1 MAAPGQP
8 PPAAALKGD
17 FLCEAS
23 PGCAVIMRLP
33 WKHTDLYDV
42 CRDRNSSAPPTVV
55 SCSSQSSWSRS
66 QRLCLAL
73 SPPPVSLIHTE
84 IQAHSDLR
92 PLLIWGKT
100 AAYVLPQARRAS
112 GPLRDTLLRLQSD
125 SPESGGKLMMSLEQ
139 ELSGG
144 LSPPWTLES
153 TRLPEPENWRI

>member
-1 MAAPGQP
+1 MMFAGTGIVQHLQLWF
-8 PPAAALKGD
+8 PAAARAPGPGLS
-17 FLCEAS
+17 AS
-23 PGCAVIMRLP
+23 
-33 WKHTDLYDV
+33 
-42 CRDRNSSAPPTVV
+42 
-55 SCSSQSSWSRS
+55 
-66 QRLCLAL
+66 
-73 SPPPVSLIHTE
+73 VSLSLRLLSLSYTHRE